1 MKNEYRPRVRFMK
14 FKDEWKLLSMKNFIN
29 NMYGGASITPS
40 DYQNDGV
47 PTVPKSAINSSGIAD
62 LSNSKFVS
70 DDYCQKNLNSCVY
83 SGDFVTSLRD
93 LVPTAPN
100 MGRVV
105 KLIGESK
112 RYLMPQGVYRL
123 LLEKNI
129 DENFLIAFSNSDKF
143 RNSILKI
150 KTGSTQVHIRNSQY
164 LGIEIIAPS
173 HEEQMK
179 IGNFFKSLDDTISL
193 HQQELEALKQTKQGF
208 LQKMFPKDGENVP
221 QIRFNE
227 FSEPWTQI
235 EFGKVIKLVG
245 GATPLKENKEYWNG
259 DIVWL
264 SSQEIKN
271 KYVSKGTYLITEQA
285 VKDNRTKVV
294 SEGTPLIVTRSG
306 ILAKRFPISISL
318 NEVAINQDI
327 KALIFDRERFDTEFI
342 VAEIKSKELYIL
354 NNIVKTGTTVQ
365 SVNLPDLN
373 RMNLHI
379 PEYAEQLKIGK
390 FFRELDEVIDLKEK
404 ELEALKETKK
414 GFLQKMFV

>member
-208 LQKMFPKDGENVP
+208 LQKMFPRETETVP
-221 QIRFNE
+221 QIRFKGFLGEWKSNTFSTIVERVSKQSSSDSLPKLE
-227 FSEPWTQI
+227 FEDIISGEGRLNKDISEKFDNRKGIVFEPGYI
-235 EFGKVIKLVG
+235 LFGKLR
-245 GATPLKENKEYWNG
+245 PYLKNWLLPKFIGIALGDFWVFTTKHSPEFVYSLIQTNKFQTVAN
-259 DIVWL
+259 L
-264 SSQEIKN
+264 STGTKMPRSDWKT
-271 KYVSKGTYLITEQA
+271 VST
-285 VKDNRTKVV
+285 
-294 SEGTPLIVTRSG
+294 
-306 ILAKRFPISISL
+306 
-318 NEVAINQDI
+318 
-327 KALIFDRERFDTEFI
+327 TEF
-342 VAEIKSKELYIL
+342 L
-354 NNIVKTGTTVQ
+354 
-365 SVNLPDLN
+365 
-373 RMNLHI
+373 I
-379 PEYAEQLKIGK
+379 PSIEEQVKIGE
-390 FFRELDEVIDLKEK
+390 FFRQLDEVIELKEK
-404 ELEALKETKK
+404 EIEALKETKK

>member
-1 MKNEYRPRVRFMK
+1 MK

-208 LQKMFPKDGENVP
+208 LQKMFPKNKDTVP
-221 QIRFNE
+221 EIRFPGFQDAWNE
-227 FSEPWTQI
+227 YKLGDLMKVTSVKRIHQSDWTDSGVRFLRARDIVSTFNRKRTDDYLYISKEKYQQYSLI
-235 EFGKVIKLVG
+235 SGKVAKNDVLVTG
-245 GATPLKENKEYWNG
+245 VGSIGVPMLITDDNPVYFKDGNIIWFKNEDKING
-259 DIVWL
+259 YFLYYSFVGSRI
-264 SSQEIKN
+264 QKFIKN
-271 KYVSKGTYLITEQA
+271 IAGIGTVGTYTIDSG
-285 VKDNRTKVV
+285 KK
-294 SEGTPLIVTRSG
+294 TP
-306 ILAKRFPISISL
+306 ILLP
-318 NEVAINQDI
+318 
-327 KALIFDRERFDTEFI
+327 
-342 VAEIKSKELYIL
+342 SKE
-354 NNIVKTGTTVQ
+354 
-365 SVNLPDLN
+365 
-373 RMNLHI
+373 
-379 PEYAEQLKIGK
+379 EQIKIGE
-390 FFRELDEVIDLKEK
+390 FFRQLDEVIELKEK
-404 ELEALKETKK
+404 ELDALKETKK